1 MFCLQITLEAM
12 KSPTDEIALQGI
24 EFWST
29 VCDEEADLAIGAVEV
44 SREGGGREKGRP
56 RR

>member
-1 MFCLQITLEAM
+1 M

-29 VCDEEADLAIGAVEV
+29 VCDEEADLAIEAAEV
-44 SREGGGREKGRP
+44 GGGGGVRQRKKGGD
-56 RR
+56 